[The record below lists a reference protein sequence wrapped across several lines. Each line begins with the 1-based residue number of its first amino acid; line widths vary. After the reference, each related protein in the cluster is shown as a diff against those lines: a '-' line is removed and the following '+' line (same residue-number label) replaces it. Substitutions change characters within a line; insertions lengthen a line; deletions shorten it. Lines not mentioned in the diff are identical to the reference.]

1 MKHLLAALLVTL
13 FLAAGAAAADSISIG
28 ARAGAVSG
36 HSSTYTEAFADLHLN
51 RLVSIG
57 ATVAYVSVDRD
68 KATSV
73 KRDESVPV
81 TALFKLHVPTPVL
94 QPYAGLGAALVF
106 HDKRGAKGT
115 PVALVG
121 GNLDIPATPIFLNVE
136 YRRQFDDELNILAG
150 GVGFSF

>member
-1 MKHLLAALLVTL
+1 MKHVLASLLVTL
-13 FLAAGAAAADSISIG
+13 FLAASAAAADSISIG

-57 ATVAYVSVDRD
+57 ATLAYVSVDRD

-81 TALFKLHVPTPVL
+81 TALFKLHAPIPIL
-94 QPYAGLGAALVF
+94 SPYAGLGAALVF
-106 HDKRGAKGT
+106 HDRRGTKAT

-121 GNLDIPATPIFLNVE
+121 GNLDIPATPLFINAE
-136 YRRQFDDELNILAG
+136 YRRQFDDGLDILAG
-150 GVGFSF
+150 GLGIRF

>member
-1 MKHLLAALLVTL
+1 MKRILAICLIILSLAAT
-13 FLAAGAAAADSISIG
+13 AGAADSFNIG
-28 ARAGAVSG
+28 ARAGAVTG
-36 HSSTYTEAFADLHLN
+36 HDSTYTEAFADLYLN

-57 ATVAYVSVDRD
+57 ATLAYVAVDRGNLS
-68 KATSV
+68 SV

-81 TALFKLHVPTPVL
+81 TALFKLHAPIPVL

-121 GNLDIPATPIFLNVE
+121 GDMRIATTPLFLNVE

-150 GVGFSF
+150 GIGLRF